1 MRVRLVEP
9 RPAGHNVYDRAL
21 LPRLGL
27 PLMGKMLADAGHD
40 VRVFCEMLS
49 PVDLEDCLRADL
61 VGISSTTATS
71 PDAYRLAEVLG
82 DAGVPVVLGGPHV
95 TFRSDEALTH
105 APFVVRGE
113 GESTLVELVSALG
126 GGRALESVLGLSYVT
141 ASGESRHNPA
151 RPRCSQEEFERLPIP
166 DLTLIDGHARMTT
179 KPIMT
184 QWGCPFD
191 CEFCGVTAM
200 FSRVVRHRRPEQ
212 VIEELAGLQ
221 ADRVFFH
228 DDNFVVN
235 KTRTA
240 RLLNSMLA
248 TGNTPA
254 WFAQVR
260 SETGLRSLAHQ
271 EADDDFLDLMH
282 RAGCKMVMIGI
293 EAITDAGLAEI
304 GKRQRVTMIEQ
315 AIRAFHDHHIAVH
328 GMFIAGLDTDTVG
341 SAEAIAAFAR
351 RLHIDT
357 FQLMVETPL
366 PGTRLWD
373 RVSDEDRLLS
383 DDWSLFDGHHVV
395 MQPAQMTP
403 LELQLG
409 VLRAM
414 RRFYSWPT
422 ILNGGLAG
430 ILRHLP
436 SFGAAARP
444 AFVRRLPTLAR
455 VAWAQRWEDVAPTM
469 RAALSEKVQARVSSA
484 MWLPALRFYA
494 RRQIAAWTKDERSQA
509 YLAHLASGA

>member
-1 MRVRLVEP
+1 
-9 RPAGHNVYDRAL
+9 
-21 LPRLGL
+21 
-27 PLMGKMLADAGHD
+27 MGKMLTDAGHD
-40 VRVFCEMLS
+40 VRIYCEMLA

-71 PDAYRLAEVLG
+71 PDAYRLADVLA

-95 TFRSDEALTH
+95 TFQPDEALSH
-105 APFVVRGE
+105 AAFVVRGE
-113 GESTLVELVSALG
+113 GEATLLELVTALE
-126 GGRALESVLGLSYVT
+126 GGRPLDSVAGLSHLS
-141 ASGESRHNPA
+141 ADGEPRHNPA
-151 RPRCSQEEFERLPIP
+151 RPRSSQQEFERLPIP
-166 DLTLIDGHARMTT
+166 DLTLIEGHGRMTT

-200 FSRVVRHRRPEQ
+200 FSRVVRHRRVDQ
-212 VIEELAGLQ
+212 VMAELAGLQ
-221 ADRVFFH
+221 AQRVFFH

-235 KTRTA
+235 KARTA
-240 RLLNSMLA
+240 GLLNAMVEW
-248 TGNTPA
+248 GDRPE

-260 SETGLRSLAHQ
+260 SETALHSLAHP
-271 EADDDFLDLMH
+271 EVDDDFLALMR
-282 RAGCKMVMIGI
+282 RAGCQMVMIGI
-293 EAITDAGLAEI
+293 EAITDEGLAEI

-315 AIRAFHDHHIAVH
+315 AIRAYHAHHIAVH
-328 GMFIAGLDTDTVG
+328 GLFVAGLDSDTAG
-341 SAEAIAAFAR
+341 SPEAIADFAR

-366 PGTRLWD
+366 PGTRLWS
-373 RVSDEDRLLS
+373 RITEEDRLLS

-430 ILRHLP
+430 VLRHLP
-436 SFGAAARP
+436 SFTAAARP
-444 AFVRRLPTLAR
+444 AFIRRVPTLAR
-455 VAWAQRWEDVAPTM
+455 VAWAQRWEDVAPTL
-469 RAALSEKVQARVSSA
+469 RAGLSDKVRARVSSA

-494 RRQIAAWTKDERSQA
+494 RRQLAAWSAEDRSR
-509 YLAHLASGA
+509 AHLALLASRT

>member
-1 MRVRLVEP
+1 
-9 RPAGHNVYDRAL
+9 
-21 LPRLGL
+21 
-27 PLMGKMLADAGHD
+27 MGKMLADAGHD
-40 VRVFCEMLS
+40 VRVYCEMLS
-49 PVDLEDCLRADL
+49 PVDLEDCLGADL

-71 PDAYRLAEVLG
+71 LDAYRLADILA
-82 DAGVPVVLGGPHV
+82 DAGVPVVFGGPHV
-95 TFRSDEALTH
+95 TFQPDEALGH

-113 GESTLVELVSALG
+113 GEATILELVTAIERGAPFDSI
-126 GGRALESVLGLSYVT
+126 LGLSHR
-141 ASGESRHNPA
+141 SGGGEAIHNPA
-151 RPRCSQEEFERLPIP
+151 RPRCSQQEFERLPIP
-166 DLTLIDGHARMTT
+166 DLTLIDGYGRMKT

-200 FSRVVRHRRPEQ
+200 FSRAVRHRRVDQ
-212 VIEELAGLQ
+212 VIEELAGLEAEQ
-221 ADRVFFH
+221 VFFH

-235 KTRTA
+235 KSRSA
-240 RLLNSMLA
+240 GLLNAMLE
-248 TGNTPA
+248 TGNTPR

-260 SETGLRSLAHQ
+260 SETALRSLARP
-271 EADDDFLDLMH
+271 EVDEDFLNLMH
-282 RAGCKMVMIGI
+282 RAGCHMVMIGI
-293 EAITDAGLAEI
+293 EAITDEGLAEI

-315 AIRAFHDHHIAVH
+315 AVRAFHDHGIAVH
-328 GMFIAGLDTDTVG
+328 GMFIAGLDTDNAG

-366 PGTRLWD
+366 PGTRLWE
-373 RVSDEDRLLS
+373 RIAEEDRLLS

-409 VLRAM
+409 VLKAM

-422 ILNGGLAG
+422 IVSGGVAG
-430 ILRHLP
+430 VLRHLP
-436 SFGAAARP
+436 SFTAAARP
-444 AFVRRLPTLAR
+444 AFIGRLPTLAR
-455 VAWAQRWEDVAPTM
+455 VAWAQRWEEVAPTL
-469 RAALSEKVQARVSSA
+469 RAALSEKVRGRVSSA

-494 RRQIAAWTKDERSQA
+494 RRQLAAWSAEERSRA
-509 YLAHLASGA
+509 YLARLASGT